1 MNIHQF
7 VGPPIGGTASGKN
20 RQRAAKACLSCAE
33 SKLRCEGDK
42 PCRRCEQRGL
52 PCRFPRKSHPG
63 LSTRRKASC
72 SIDKSQLAT
81 LPAEIV
87 VFSGSTNHEFQSAFT
102 PSVNRIENDSH
113 SIPGSINTIDPTELQ
128 VPSGKM
134 LQELQNSSANQSIA
148 PLSIDKGKPIILGPN
163 TVQLQQPSSTD
174 FSAETSCLGLL
185 DAPGDELGWSW
196 DALNLDI
203 LDFGSLETQPLSAVP
218 PERDDMSEADRNLSM
233 GESAYKQSFLLWTPR
248 EGEGWSAKIAD
259 LLLALDEMMSAS
271 VSADLQ
277 QHTLVHLQPST
288 RYRILSL
295 VLSFTDSADHCR
307 LLSSFPSIRVLEYL
321 LSMELAEQ
329 SREADCWLHVPSF
342 DPNTASMELVIG
354 LIAAGAFRSDS
365 AVFLKFALALH
376 ELHRELIAYFQGD
389 PRNIRMLGPV
399 QSFMLLIQAGLQS
412 GDSRRIEIS
421 EGMFSMPITMIR
433 RGDFLRLPYPE
444 GISPE
449 LRDNNLDL
457 KKKWFA
463 WVEHESKKRLVLHLL
478 ILSTQHSMVSLTP
491 PPLTGTEMHNGLP
504 AALELWKAPSAEAWR
519 VTWLKLGPSPQLSI
533 RACIEDPSNLSSLGN
548 SVDIRYT
555 AIVVLSGLWSNT
567 WQYKERLKACG
578 ITPGATQNTRTF
590 STQALYQEAR
600 ESLES
605 FATTHMHWLGPMDPW
620 LAVLHER
627 QLMYLHVSLE
637 DLQLLGGKD
646 GEHEARRVF
655 PQLKEWAQSRSC
667 RQAMWH
673 AGQIL
678 REARGNGD
686 STLKVSTVLGI
697 YHASLILWSYSIISK
712 AQLSNSPADQNP
724 QLKLGCPVTSSK
736 ETEIV
741 LDGYHT
747 PLVQH
752 FLASGVGKPC
762 ITQGRQGTDN
772 MEHLTIEVICQPET
786 MAVFQDL
793 LREKYMIDYR
803 DCPNLVG
810 NLVHLIGKLGQAA
823 ELVQRRQ
830 F

>member
-128 VPSGKM
+128 VPSGKISAGSAIG
-134 LQELQNSSANQSIA
+134 EENS
-148 PLSIDKGKPIILGPN
+148 ILGPN

-519 VTWLKLGPSPQLSI
+519 VAWLKLGPSPQLSI

>member
-148 PLSIDKGKPIILGPN
+148 PLSIDKGKPMSPSSPIDLAIGLLILLFFFLPLVFLYRSAFDRVIFGSPVDILTSSAGSAIGEENSILGPN

-376 ELHRELIAYFQGD
+376 ELHRELIAYVACNPAKG
-389 PRNIRMLGPV
+389 
-399 QSFMLLIQAGLQS
+399 LIQ
-412 GDSRRIEIS
+412 
-421 EGMFSMPITMIR
+421 P
-433 RGDFLRLPYPE
+433 
-444 GISPE
+444 
-449 LRDNNLDL
+449 
-457 KKKWFA
+457 
-463 WVEHESKKRLVLHLL
+463 
-478 ILSTQHSMVSLTP
+478 
-491 PPLTGTEMHNGLP
+491 
-504 AALELWKAPSAEAWR
+504 
-519 VTWLKLGPSPQLSI
+519 
-533 RACIEDPSNLSSLGN
+533 
-548 SVDIRYT
+548 
-555 AIVVLSGLWSNT
+555 
-567 WQYKERLKACG
+567 
-578 ITPGATQNTRTF
+578 
-590 STQALYQEAR
+590 
-600 ESLES
+600 
-605 FATTHMHWLGPMDPW
+605 
-620 LAVLHER
+620 
-627 QLMYLHVSLE
+627 
-637 DLQLLGGKD
+637 
-646 GEHEARRVF
+646 
-655 PQLKEWAQSRSC
+655 
-667 RQAMWH
+667 
-673 AGQIL
+673 
-678 REARGNGD
+678 
-686 STLKVSTVLGI
+686 
-697 YHASLILWSYSIISK
+697 
-712 AQLSNSPADQNP
+712 
-724 QLKLGCPVTSSK
+724 
-736 ETEIV
+736 
-741 LDGYHT
+741 
-747 PLVQH
+747 
-752 FLASGVGKPC
+752 
-762 ITQGRQGTDN
+762 
-772 MEHLTIEVICQPET
+772 
-786 MAVFQDL
+786 
-793 LREKYMIDYR
+793 
-803 DCPNLVG
+803 
-810 NLVHLIGKLGQAA
+810 
-823 ELVQRRQ
+823 
-830 F
+830 